1 MTDQDPGATQPMS
14 LPREAREGI
23 SRVWLEILKEK
34 HPSVGWVLASD
45 GLEQEQHVPTTD
57 ESLVAAA

>member
-1 MTDQDPGATQPMS
+1 
-14 LPREAREGI
+14 
-23 SRVWLEILKEK
+23 LKEK